1 MRKFMLVL
9 AFVTALF
16 TAVNSA
22 VANYPIPECGDDCPW
37 VQ

>member
-1 MRKFMLVL
+1 MRKVILMF

-22 VANYPIPECGDDCPW
+22 VANLPIPTCGDNCPF
-37 VQ
+37 VK